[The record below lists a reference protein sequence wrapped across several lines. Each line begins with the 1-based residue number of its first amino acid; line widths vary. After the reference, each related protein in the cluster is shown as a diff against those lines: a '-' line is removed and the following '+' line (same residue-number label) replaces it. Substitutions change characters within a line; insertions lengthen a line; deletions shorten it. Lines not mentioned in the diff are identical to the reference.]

1 MKFVIII
8 PARMGSK
15 RLRGKILKKI
25 NNHPL
30 LWILI
35 KRLKKVKSI
44 KKIVV
49 STTKNK
55 VDDKI
60 IQFCKKNKISYY
72 RGSTNNVAER
82 VCETASKFNADAFI
96 RINGDSPFIDYR
108 IIDKLINIFKKKK
121 PDLMTNIFPRSFPIG
136 QSVEIVDQKTLSA
149 NLNKLT
155 NKSHKEHI
163 TKYFYKNSKKF
174 KIENFKN
181 SENYSNKK
189 LAIDTK
195 KDFERFKNMK
205 IRNEKLLNIDMISL
219 LKLAYEK
226 I

>member
-1 MKFVIII
+1 MKLVIII

-25 NNHPL
+25 NNYPL

-44 KKIVV
+44 KKIIV

-55 VDDKI
+55 IDDKI

-72 RGSTNNVAER
+72 RGSTKNVAER
-82 VCETASKFNADAFI
+82 VCKTALKFNADAFI

-136 QSVEIVDQKTLSA
+136 QSVEIVDQKTLST
-149 NLNKLT
+149 NLSKLT
-155 NKSHKEHI
+155 KKSYKEHI
-163 TKYFYKNSKKF
+163 TKYFYKNSKNF

-181 SENYSNKK
+181 SKNYSNKK

-195 KDFERFKNMK
+195 EDFERFKNMK
-205 IRNEKLLNIDMISL
+205 IKNENLLNIDMISL